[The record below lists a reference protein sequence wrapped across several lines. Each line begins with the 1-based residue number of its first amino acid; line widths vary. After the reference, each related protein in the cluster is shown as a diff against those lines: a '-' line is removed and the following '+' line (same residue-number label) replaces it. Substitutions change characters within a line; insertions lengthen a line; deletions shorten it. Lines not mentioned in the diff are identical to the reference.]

1 MSQHPFDY
9 LSLGEGRGR
18 LLLTPCPGTKET
30 SLDASLTQLRDAGAS
45 AVLTLMPEAEMEKNQ
60 VTAMPALCEALE
72 LSWFHLPVEDDAGP
86 EAAFEQ
92 AWLEARDQVLALL
105 AQGRDVAIHCKGG
118 SGRTGLMAAII
129 LQALEV
135 PPDEAV
141 QRVQALRPR
150 ALCLPAHR
158 SYVEALEGQAG

>member
-9 LSLGEGRGR
+9 LTLGEGRGR
-18 LLLTPCPGTKET
+18 LILTPCPGTKES
-30 SLDASLTQLRDAGAS
+30 SLEASLTQLRDAGAA
-45 AVLTLMPEAEMEKNQ
+45 AVLTLMPGEELENNR
-60 VTAMPALCEALE
+60 VTAMPALCEELE
-72 LSWFHLPVEDDAGP
+72 LAWFHLPVEDDAAP

-92 AWLEARDQVLALL
+92 AWAGARDQVLALL

-129 LQALEV
+129 LLALEA
-135 PPDEAV
+135 PLTEAV

-150 ALCLPAHR
+150 ALGLAPHR
-158 SYVEALEGQAG
+158 DYLTSLALEDR